1 MITDNNKRIAK
12 NTLML
17 YLRMFLTM
25 AVSLFTVRIVL
36 KTLGA
41 VDYGLY
47 NVVGGVVAMLTI
59 LSSSMAPA
67 SQRFFSFELGKE
79 NNIQLKRTFSLTLS
93 IYFIFGV
100 ILLILAETVGL
111 WFLKTKM
118 EIPADREFAS
128 FWVYQFSIAS
138 FLVTIIAIPYNA
150 AIIAHEN
157 LKVFAYISI
166 LEVILKLAVVY
177 LLLVFNYDKL
187 IVYSILLFFTTL
199 IINSIYR
206 IYCVRKYSECKY
218 EFYWDKDLFKSLLGF
233 SGWTLFGVFARMLN
247 NQGINIL
254 LNIFFGPVVNATR
267 AIASRVSSVV
277 NQFVTNFLKAVQP
290 QITKNY
296 AGGEKVKMMKLVFQS
311 TRFSFYMLLLVTIP
325 ILFEA
330 NFILTIWLDDL
341 PDYVVI
347 FTRLIILTSFIDLLT
362 YPLNDVSAAT
372 GNIKIYQTVAGS
384 IMILNLPIS
393 YLVLNMGYPPQ
404 STMYVLI
411 IILSVGFSS
420 GY

>member
-1 MITDNNKRIAK
+1 
-12 NTLML
+12 ML